1 MKTTLES
8 FRNFLLIFFII
19 FISLSCQL
27 TNVVKKGPTQT
38 PVPPTQTVTIK
49 PTYTPFPLGSKENPY
64 IIAST
69 ASVDDGE
76 EAELALEEIATYLSD
91 QSGQVFTGKIYS
103 DYHSLLFDLQK
114 KKIQFAWLP
123 PIPYI
128 VANRN
133 NSAIP
138 VVLINS
144 YGIYFYG
151 VQFFAD
157 RDSDFEIYY
166 DQNSGESTASAE
178 EALAQ
183 FANQT
188 PCWVDPDSLSG
199 YLVPIG
205 LLNDQGIDL
214 SEGVFA
220 HSASAVIRS
229 LYIKGI
235 CDFGVT
241 YAHTGDPRTAS
252 SLADLPDV
260 QERIVIIWKS
270 DPIIPMMNLSAYPD
284 LDSRLVQ
291 QVAEILTDFS
301 HKKEGRDILSQ
312 AINTSVEAVKPIND
326 AAYEPLRHYLG
337 AAGVDIQPLID
348 R

>member
-1 MKTTLES
+1 MKNSIES
-8 FRNFLLIFFII
+8 FRNFLLIFFVVI
-19 FISLSCQL
+19 ISLSCEL
-27 TNVVKKGPTQT
+27 SNLVNREPTQT
-38 PVPPTQTVTIK
+38 PVPPTQTVTLK
-49 PTYTPFPLGSKENPY
+49 PTFTPFPLGSKDNPY
-64 IIAST
+64 IIASISP
-69 ASVDDGE
+69 ADDGE
-76 EAELALEEIATYLSD
+76 ETELALSEIATYLSD
-91 QSGQVFTGKIYS
+91 QSEQVFIAKVYS
-103 DYHSLLFDLQK
+103 NYQSLLFDLQK
-114 KKIQFAWLP
+114 KKIHFAWLP

-157 RDSDFEIYY
+157 RNSSFEIYY
-166 DQNSGESTASAE
+166 DENSGESTASAE
-178 EALAQ
+178 DALAQ
-183 FANQT
+183 FTDLT

-199 YLVPIG
+199 YLVPMG
-205 LLNDQGIDL
+205 LFNDQGIEL

-252 SLADLPDV
+252 SLSDLPDV

-270 DPIIPMMNLSAYPD
+270 DPIIPMMNLSAFPD

-291 QVAEILTDFS
+291 QVAEILTDYS
-301 HKKEGRDILSQ
+301 HKQEGKDILSQ
-312 AINTSVEAVKPIND
+312 ATNTSVEAVKPIND
-326 AAYEPLRHYLG
+326 ASYEPLRHYLG

-348 R
+348 K